1 MRFNTR
7 IITTIDDVP
16 VDHVPCKYF
25 YRHFDGVLP
34 ATFQKMLSDAHM
46 NGHVRAV
53 KLVRTIGELKTGRV
67 FLHKEDTMRFL
78 ESQLSKKAEE
88 QRPAATDTHVV
99 SATWQDNSELLAA
112 IRGLTKAVKDL
123 TAATEL
129 KSEAVCEE
137 ACQAGGFAS

>member
-34 ATFQKMLSDAHM
+34 ATFQKMLSDAHKD
-46 NGHVRAV
+46 GHVRAV

-67 FLHKEDTMRFL
+67 FLHKEDTLRFL
-78 ESQLSKKAEE
+78 ESQLSKKSEE
-88 QRPAATDTHVV
+88 QPKAVEAPRV
-99 SATWQDNSELLAA
+99 SAAWQDNSELMAA
-112 IRGLTKAVKDL
+112 IRRLTQAVQDL
-123 TAATEL
+123 TAAMEL
-129 KSEAVCEE
+129 KSESVCDD